1 MTAPIEDF
9 EVIMP
14 KSYIFAPS
22 QANTFHRLVTTSGT
36 ANITLPKGVY
46 RVQVSWNGT
55 QRLSVYTKPKTSVTG
70 EYTAVEFTGAENVSQ
85 SVTGLADVVS
95 DDGTGYVRVSAMAT
109 TAEISDGNVRAKVT
123 IIPMGI
129 AEQ

>member
-1 MTAPIEDF
+1 MTTPIEDF
-9 EVIMP
+9 EVMLP

-22 QANTFHRLVTTSGT
+22 QANTFHRMATINGT
-36 ANITLPKGVY
+36 ANITLPTGVY

-55 QRLSVYTKPKTSVTG
+55 QRLSMYTKPKTSVTG
-70 EYTAVEFTGAENVSQ
+70 EYTAVEFTGAESVSQ

-95 DDGTGYVRVSAMAT
+95 DDGTGYVRVSATAT
-109 TAEISDGNVRAKVT
+109 STEMTDGNVRAKVT

-129 AEQ
+129 VE

>member
-22 QANTFHRLVTTSGT
+22 QANTFHRMTTTNGT
-36 ANITLPKGVY
+36 ATITLPKGVY

-55 QRLSVYTKPKTSVTG
+55 QRLSMYTKPKVSVY
-70 EYTAVEFTGAENVSQ
+70 EYTAVKFTGAENVSQ
-85 SVTGLADVVS
+85 SVTGFADVVS
-95 DDGTGYVRVSAMAT
+95 DDGTGYVRLSATAT
-109 TAEISDGNVRAKVT
+109 STEMTDGNVRAKVT